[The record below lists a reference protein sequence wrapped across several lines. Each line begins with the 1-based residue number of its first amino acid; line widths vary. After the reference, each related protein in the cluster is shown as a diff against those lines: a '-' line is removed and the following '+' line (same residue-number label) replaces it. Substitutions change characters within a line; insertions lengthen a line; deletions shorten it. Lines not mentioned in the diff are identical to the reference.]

1 MKRIA
6 LRVRRDTGE
15 IYVLARGSS
24 GNFEF
29 GDPSHGKEKHHSNK
43 HLVEKASLE
52 EAFQAIQDGF
62 HPRMK
67 GIITGQ
73 FNMISP
79 NNVTIID
86 VPE

>member
-1 MKRIA
+1 MAKIA
-6 LRVRRDTGE
+6 LRVRSNGE

-29 GDPSHGKEKHHSNK
+29 GDPALKNQKHHSSTN
-43 HLVEKASLE
+43 LVEKETIGEALE
-52 EAFQAIQDGF
+52 AIRDGF

-67 GIITGQ
+67 GLTSGQ

-79 NNVTIID
+79 AKVTIID